1 MNYADYEFY
10 VTKYLGELD
19 QDDFDRVIIKSSA
32 HVRKITFGRADHHA
46 EDESVKLATCAVCD
60 IIAGSDRR
68 TKLHNG
74 LSIASENTDGYSVS
88 YVNEHISGE
97 STEELLNRKIY
108 QAAEAYLLP
117 TGLLDW
123 SVFDDNEC

>member
-32 HVRKITFGRADHHA
+32 HVRKITFGRADQHMD
-46 EDESVKLATCAVCD
+46 DENVKLATCAVCD
-60 IIAGSDRR
+60 VIAIFDSRM
-68 TKLHNG
+68 KIHNG
-74 LSIASENTDGYSVS
+74 LNITSENTDGYSVS
-88 YVNEHISGE
+88 YANEQVSGE

-108 QAAEAYLLP
+108 QAAEVYLLS